1 MPVLRSSCI
10 FATALVLFTVGSQA
24 AYANTT
30 PIPEGQLNIPYA
42 SQTITI
48 DGEIDDQA
56 WQDALEVSLNIV
68 NDPWENQPSP
78 VQTRAKLIENG
89 EYIYIAFIAG
99 DPEPENIMGYLTDR
113 DSSWHGDLVGIKL
126 DTFNNRRLNYK
137 FFVNPF
143 GVQHDGIT
151 NELTG
156 QSNNLWDGFWQSYG
170 KKTADGFQVEM
181 AIPYSTLNFKPG
193 TDIKTWAIELVR
205 LYPRDE
211 RLRISH
217 IPLDRDNACWICQMP
232 EITGF
237 QQAKMGSNIKLT
249 PSLVASQESSRDIF
263 TPGSDWQQEDDV
275 DAGLS
280 LSWGLSA
287 DTQLDATINPDFSNV
302 ETDSAQLTANKN
314 FSLFYD
320 EKRAFF
326 LENADYFASNYNLVH
341 TRNISD
347 PDYGVKLTGRD
358 NNHSYGVFI
367 ANDTQTSYIK
377 PGNLSSSLVVSDK
390 DSHAAAISYR
400 YEQSEDLT
408 FGVTSTL
415 RLNEDYHNAL
425 VSMDSKYRITDSNT
439 LIAQVMHS
447 DTRDESEDVGIVLLS
462 NQEEDKGDDQAFKLA
477 LEHDSEFWQLGV
489 RHQQIGKGFRADL
502 GYMTR
507 ADFKESQLEAKR
519 LFYGTGDSVWTEA
532 NISSEWTIRHNE
544 QDEFI
549 SRELITELQIL
560 GPYLSEIDLEYQQA
574 TKTGLRFN
582 SADSRILGNSEQFDE
597 QKLKFYGEFQPT
609 PGIFAGLGYQFGDQI
624 DYNNNRLG
632 EISKI
637 TTYLQ
642 IHASDHLY
650 FDFYQNY
657 IKLEADK
664 AEVYTENLLDLRISY
679 QFDVKSALKLSLV
692 YSDIERNPANNPG
705 LGDDYL
711 GTNKSLSSQLIYSY
725 KLNPQSV
732 FYLGYSDNSAQDNSL
747 DRLERR
753 QKTFF
758 CKVSYSWM
766 P

>member
-1 MPVLRSSCI
+1 MSTI
-10 FATALVLFTVGSQA
+10 KSQA
-24 AYANTT
+24 ASADTT
-30 PIPEGQLNIPYA
+30 PPGQLHIPYS

-48 DGEIDDQA
+48 DGEINDRA
-56 WQDALEVSLNIV
+56 WQEALEVSLNIV
-68 NDPWENQPSP
+68 NDPWENKPSP
-78 VQTRAKLIENG
+78 VTTRAKLLENG
-89 EYIYIAFIAG
+89 EYIYIAFIAA
-99 DPEPENIMGYLTDR
+99 DPEPENIKGYLTDR
-113 DSSWHGDLVGIKL
+113 DSSWTGDLVGIKL
-126 DTFNNRRLNYK
+126 DTFNNRRLNYE

-143 GVQHDGIT
+143 GVQHDGIA

-156 QSNNLWDGFWQSYG
+156 ESNDLWDGFWQSYG

-237 QQAKMGSNIKLT
+237 KQATMGSNLKIT
-249 PSLVASQESSRDIF
+249 PSLVASQESNRDIY
-263 TPGSDWQQEDDV
+263 TPGSDWQQENDV
-275 DAGLS
+275 DAGVS

-287 DTQLDATINPDFSNV
+287 DTQLNATINPDFSNI
-302 ETDSAQLTANKN
+302 ETDSAQLTVNKN

-347 PDYGVKLTGRD
+347 PDYGLKLTGRD
-358 NNHSYGVFI
+358 NNHSYGVFVT
-367 ANDTQTSYIK
+367 NDTQTSYIK
-377 PGNLSSSLVVSDK
+377 PGNLRSSVVTHDK
-390 DSHAAAISYR
+390 QSHAAALNYR
-400 YEQSEDLT
+400 YEQSEDLA

-415 RLNEDYHNAL
+415 RINDDYHNAL
-425 VSMDSKYRITDSNT
+425 LSVDSKYRISETNT
-439 LIAQVMHS
+439 LIAQLMHS
-447 DTRDESEDVGIVLLS
+447 DTRDENEGQSFILLG
-462 NQEEDKGDDQAFKLA
+462 NEPDNKADDQAFKLA
-477 LEHDSEFWQLGV
+477 LEHDSEFWRLGA
-489 RHQQIGKGFRADL
+489 RHQQIGKDFRADL
-502 GYMTR
+502 GFITR
-507 ADFKESQLEAKR
+507 ADFKESQLEVKR
-519 LFYGTGDSVWTEA
+519 LFYPENDSLWTEA

-549 SRELITELQIL
+549 SRELVTELQVQ
-560 GPYLSEIDLEYQQA
+560 GPYLSEIDIEYQQA

-582 SADSRILGNSEQFDE
+582 PTDSRILGNSEQFDE
-597 QKLKFYGEFQPT
+597 QKLKIYGEFQPT

-632 EISKI
+632 ELSKI
-637 TTYLQ
+637 TGYLQ
-642 IHASDHLY
+642 IHATDHLY
-650 FDFYQNY
+650 IDLYQNY
-657 IKLEADK
+657 IKLDADR
-664 AEVYTENLLDLRISY
+664 AEVYTENLVDLRLSY

-692 YSDIERNPANNPG
+692 YSDVDQNPDNNPSIPR
-705 LGDDYL
+705 DYL
-711 GTNKSLSSQLIYSY
+711 GKSKSLSSQLIYSY

-732 FYLGYSDNSAQDNSL
+732 FYLGYSDNSAQDNDL

-758 CKVSYSWM
+758 CKVSYSWI